1 MPDAYGTSAPVVP
14 LSPEQLSQW
23 RQQIA
28 EARTR
33 RESVMRWA
41 EANLARYAPPLD
53 GNPDAY
59 GSEINTN
66 RDFTLV
72 ERKKAA
78 LFYQKP
84 DVTAI
89 PSPLLADQPE
99 LLEVHQ
105 QILNEKL
112 GPDGVDV
119 ESLVDRVLF
128 DVLCP
133 TGTGWSI
140 LGYEATTVPT
150 PIQVP
155 APATTTLMPG
165 AVLGLSPPPLTYQ
178 TVLAPVPIFQD
189 CFWSWFSPKQALKP
203 VSART
208 TESDTWPWIGMEFE
222 LPTALAIRKGWVPA
236 DYQGEPSSAELHFQH
251 GSPTPTESVV
261 RGVLIFYQ
269 SALFREDRPHPKHQ
283 TELILIEGRD
293 DPAVHK
299 DSAYQTLTPQ
309 GTLSPDSLLGYPIH
323 PCTIRVLTDA
333 ADVPSDCTI
342 SAPLVNE
349 LNRFREQMLE
359 QRDANVMRWMY
370 STDRLP
376 PDALA
381 KIVRSPIGGMI
392 GVPEE
397 AFVGDGAIKELPHG
411 TYPRENF
418 TFNDYLDN
426 DLARTHA
433 IDAEQSGAGNP
444 GEKSATESQ
453 IQQNNV
459 NARLGRERGRVLQW
473 YLKGVTKYSAILQR
487 LMPVEDAAKIVGPQA
502 AQQWDQWRR
511 QIPASLAFTAMPDSS
526 QRNDLAVDR
535 KRALDEYTFF
545 ANDPFIN
552 RLELLKTL
560 MPKLRY
566 PMKVVQSE
574 PPELKPE
581 PGKHSLALKGEDLNP
596 LAPQFPIILEIL
608 QQDGLTIS
616 PQAIQQAQQS
626 AQTAL
631 LAAQIPAQ
639 ATGQGA
645 PPPNEQHGGKV
656 PQLESLSKHANA
668 LTGGMQG
675 MATPEA
681 GGEPAPLG
689 AGGTVQ

>member
-1 MPDAYGTSAPVVP
+1 MPDDYGQVAPPIP
-14 LSPEQLSQW
+14 LSSEQLASW

-28 EARTR
+28 EARQR
-33 RESVMRWA
+33 RDSVMRWA
-41 EANLARYAPPLD
+41 ESNLARYAPPLESS
-53 GNPDAY
+53 PDAY

-78 LFYQKP
+78 LFYQRP
-84 DVTAI
+84 DVTAV
-89 PSPLLADQPE
+89 PSPLLADQPQ
-99 LLEVHQ
+99 LLEVHT

-119 ESLVDRVLF
+119 EALVDRVLF

-140 LGYEATTVPT
+140 MGYESTTVPT
-150 PIQVP
+150 PMTIP
-155 APATTTLMPG
+155 MPATTTQPG
-165 AVLGLSPPPLTYQ
+165 AILGLQEPVSYQ
-178 TVLAPVPIFQD
+178 TVMAPVPIFQD
-189 CFWSWFSPKQALKP
+189 CFWSYFSPKQALKP
-203 VSART
+203 VNART

-222 LPTALAIRKGWVPA
+222 VPTTVAVRKGWVPA
-236 DYQGEPSSAELHFQH
+236 DFQGGPSASDLHFDH
-251 GSPTPTESVV
+251 GAPVSTETVA
-261 RGVLIFYQ
+261 RAVLIVYQ
-269 SALFREDRPHPKHQ
+269 SALYRDDRPHPKHQ
-283 TELILIEGRD
+283 THLILVEGVD
-293 DPAVHK
+293 EPAEHK
-299 DSAYQTLTPQ
+299 DSPYQTLTPQ
-309 GTLSPDSLLGYPIH
+309 GTLSTDSLLGYPIH

-333 ADVPSDCTI
+333 SDVPSDCTI

-349 LNRFREQMLE
+349 LNRFREQMVE

-370 STDRLP
+370 SVDRLP
-376 PDALA
+376 PEALA

-397 AFVGDGAIKELPHG
+397 AYVGDGAIKELPHG
-411 TYPRENF
+411 SYPRENF

-459 NARLGRERGRVLQW
+459 NARLGRERGRVLSW
-473 YLKGVTKYSAILQR
+473 YLKGVTKYSSILQR
-487 LMPVEDAAKIVGPQA
+487 LMPVEEAATIVGPQA
-502 AQQWDQWRR
+502 AQQWDGWRK

-535 KRALDEYTFF
+535 KRAMDEYTFF

-552 RLELLKTL
+552 RLELLKSL

-566 PMKVVQSE
+566 PMKVINPE
-574 PPELKPE
+574 PPEQKPE

-596 LAPQFPIILEIL
+596 LAPQFPIIMEIL
-608 QQDGLTIS
+608 KSDGMVIS
-616 PQAIQQAQQS
+616 PQAIQEAQAT
-626 AQTAL
+626 AMNAL
-631 LAAQIPAQ
+631 LAQAMPAA
-639 ATGQGA
+639 ATDQGQ
-645 PPPNEQHGGKV
+645 PPTDTAHKGKV
-656 PQLESLSKHANA
+656 PQMESLSKHANA
-668 LTGGMQG
+668 LTGNMQG
-675 MATPEA
+675 LPAPEE
-681 GGEPAPLG
+681 GQEPTPLG
-689 AGGTVQ
+689 AGGSLQ